1 MKPPESPEEP
11 PPGWDFTATLLLL
24 LALALL
30 AVVTFELWAPH
41 FGVHR

>member
-1 MKPPESPEEP
+1 MAREPEDDEP
-11 PPGWDFTATLLLL
+11 RWDWTSTLVVLLVIVV
-24 LALALL
+24 L